1 MESIRT
7 VNKKRVTLIGPIAS
21 GKTTLFHRLKGDYS
35 FVSGCASIGI
45 DFSNINLSFNNKQYP
60 VQLFDTSGR
69 KCTFP
74 ITARYIKTADLI
86 LLLFREETM
95 QQVTEDFYPLYIKHR
110 KESSK
115 LIFVEDGVKEENQ
128 CKLTERQKQLFLEK
142 VKQNYE
148 YYIQIDCRAI
158 YNIDTLKELIASH
171 VFDYYD
177 NYYIVIRKRKKIIG
191 KGSITL
197 RTQKNKKIN
206 TSCV

>member
-7 VNKKRVTLIGPIAS
+7 VNKKRVTLIGPMAS
-21 GKTTLFHRLKGDYS
+21 GKTTLFQRLKGDYS

-142 VKQNYE
+142 VKQNSE
-148 YYIQIDCRAI
+148 HYIQIDCQAI

-171 VFDYYD
+171 LFDYD